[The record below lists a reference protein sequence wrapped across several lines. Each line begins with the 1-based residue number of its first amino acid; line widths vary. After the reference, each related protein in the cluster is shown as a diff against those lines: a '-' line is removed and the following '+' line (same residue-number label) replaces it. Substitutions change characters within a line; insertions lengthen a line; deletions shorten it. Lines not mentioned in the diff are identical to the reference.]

1 MSNKNKDLNN
11 EEKNND
17 IMIKI
22 AAFIV
27 DKRRAFYFI
36 FAVILVL
43 CFITIPKVRVNN
55 DISSYLPDETETR
68 RGLTLMDEEFI
79 TYDTEKIM
87 VTTITTET
95 AEELKEKM
103 EKVDGVKEV
112 EFEDDEDHYKQS
124 AALFTVTLD
133 VYDDLDKELEIVENV
148 KKELD
153 SYDYYA
159 YSDSIDD
166 SSKQLD
172 NEMTIILA
180 IALVIIIL
188 VLLFTSS
195 SFMEVPI
202 FLVVFGIAALMN
214 MGTNYIFGEISFI
227 TKSVA
232 VVLQLALA
240 IDYSIILSHRF
251 AEEKQTKNS
260 YDAIVAAL
268 SKAIIEISSSSLTTL
283 AGLAALTVM
292 QLKIGMDMGLVL
304 CKGIICSLLTVFLI
318 MPGLLLAFSD
328 KIDKTTH
335 KSFVPSI
342 EKWCNLVI
350 KLRNIV
356 PYIFIAVIIA
366 GAVLSSMNN
375 YAFDVAEQQMNM
387 PTESSVAKRK
397 VDEIF
402 GLDHQLAVI
411 VPSGDYD
418 KEAKVISL
426 IEKNPNINSALALAN
441 TEVEDDYMLTDK
453 INARE
458 MSKLMDIDYDLC
470 CLLFQ
475 AYGAQHDEYTAI
487 FSDVNDYEVPIIDL
501 FIYVHEKMDLGVI
514 NLDEEQT
521 DDLNDLYDQIIE
533 AKDQLES
540 DDYSRMVFTYTC
552 DVESD
557 EAYQMLKDVRAD
569 VERYYDECLLVS
581 DSVNSRDL
589 GDSFNGDNNKINII
603 TLLALLLILMLTFRS
618 GGVPVI
624 LVLAIQGSVWINFS
638 IPFLA
643 SQRMYFLGYLV
654 VSSIQMGATIDYA
667 IVFTNRYL
675 ALKENMEKK
684 KAAAEALNQSF
695 PTILTSGSILM
706 LAGFLIG
713 KISTNAIISTLGM
726 SLGRGTL
733 ISIVIVMM
741 VLPQIVLLC
750 DKFIEK
756 TAFGKKKMEDDKAV
770 KREMSGIMIVNGRI
784 RGNVSGFV
792 DGMFYGVIKG
802 DVDARMELG
811 SQSNLLEAGRD
822 ESNVTES
829 VDSASENDK
838 SVTEKKAIEEESKDE
853 TKQN

>member
-1 MSNKNKDLNN
+1 MNSNVINKNKISDS
-11 EEKNND
+11 EEKNSG
-17 IMIKI
+17 IMMKI

-27 DKRRAFYFI
+27 DKRRAFYLI
-36 FAVILVL
+36 FAAVLVL
-43 CFITIPKVRVNN
+43 CLISIPKVKVNN
-55 DISSYLPDETETR
+55 DISSYLPNDTETR

-79 TYDTEKIM
+79 TYDTETIM
-87 VTTITTET
+87 VTTVTKET

-103 EKVDGVKEV
+103 EKVDGVKQV

-133 VYDDLDKELEIVENV
+133 VRDDLDRELEIVQNV
-148 KKELD
+148 KNQLEG
-153 SYDYYA
+153 YDYYA

-166 SSKQLD
+166 SSKTLAQ
-172 NEMTIILA
+172 EMTVILA
-180 IALVIIIL
+180 IAVLIIIA

-195 SFMEVPI
+195 SFMEIPI
-202 FLVVFGIAALMN
+202 FLIVFIVAALLN
-214 MGTNYIFGEISFI
+214 MGTNYLLGEISFI
-227 TKSVA
+227 TNSVA

-240 IDYSIILSHRF
+240 IDYAIILSHRF
-251 AEEKQTKNS
+251 AEEKLTKNS

-283 AGLAALTVM
+283 AGLAALMVM
-292 QLKIGMDMGLVL
+292 QLRIGMDMGLVL

-342 EKWCNLVI
+342 QKWCDLMI
-350 KLRNIV
+350 KLRHVV
-356 PYIFIAVIIA
+356 PYIFIVVIVVS
-366 GAVLSSMNN
+366 AVLSSMSD
-375 YAFDVAEQQMNM
+375 YAFDVSSQQMEM
-387 PTESSVAKRK
+387 PTESAVAKRK
-397 VDEIF
+397 VNEIF
-402 GLDHQLAVI
+402 GTDHQLAVI
-411 VPSGDYD
+411 VPAGDYD

-426 IEKNPNINSALALAN
+426 IEKNPNINSALGLAN
-441 TEVEDDYMLTDK
+441 TEIDDDHILTDR

-470 CLLFQ
+470 VLLFQ
-475 AYGAQHDEYTAI
+475 AYGAEHDEYSAI

-501 FIYVHEKMDLGVI
+501 FLYTHEKMDLGVI

-521 DDLNDLYDQIIE
+521 NDLNELYDTLID
-533 AKDQLES
+533 AKAQLES
-540 DDYSRMVFTYTC
+540 DNYSRMVFTYTC

-557 EAYQMLKDVRAD
+557 EAYQMLKDIRGD

-589 GDSFNGDNNKINII
+589 GDSFSGDNNKINII
-603 TLLALLLILMLTFRS
+603 TLLALLLILMVTFRS
-618 GGVPVI
+618 AGVPVI

-643 SQRMYFLGYLV
+643 SQRLYFLAYLV

-675 ALKENMEKK
+675 TLKETMDRKE
-684 KAAAEALNQSF
+684 AAAAALNQSF
-695 PTILTSGSILM
+695 PTILTSGSILTIS
-706 LAGFLIG
+706 GFLIG
-713 KISTNAIISTLGM
+713 MISTNAIISALGAA
-726 SLGRGTL
+726 LGRGTL

-756 TAFGKKKMEDDKAV
+756 TAFGKKAVEADKAA
-770 KREMSGIMIVNGRI
+770 KREMSGVMIVNGRI
-784 RGNVSGFV
+784 RGNISGFV
-792 DGMFYGVIKG
+792 DGMFYGVVKG
-802 DVDARMELG
+802 DVNARMELG
-811 SQSNLLEAGRD
+811 NANALLEAGKD
-822 ESNVTES
+822 EEYV
-829 VDSASENDK
+829 K
-838 SVTEKKAIEEESKDE
+838 EEIIKEGKDE
-853 TKQN
+853 TEQE

>member
-1 MSNKNKDLNN
+1 MNSNGINKNKISDS
-11 EEKNND
+11 EEKNSD
-17 IMIKI
+17 IMMKI

-27 DKRRAFYFI
+27 DKRRAFYLI
-36 FAVILVL
+36 FAAVLVL
-43 CFITIPKVRVNN
+43 CLISIPKVKVNN
-55 DISSYLPDETETR
+55 DISSYLPNDTETR

-79 TYDTEKIM
+79 TYDTETIM
-87 VTTITTET
+87 VTTVTKET

-103 EKVDGVKEV
+103 EKVDGVKQV

-133 VYDDLDKELEIVENV
+133 VRDDLDRELEIVQNV
-148 KKELD
+148 KNQLEG
-153 SYDYYA
+153 YDYYA

-166 SSKQLD
+166 SSKTLAQ
-172 NEMTIILA
+172 EMTVILA
-180 IALVIIIL
+180 IAVLIIIA

-195 SFMEVPI
+195 SFMEIPI
-202 FLVVFGIAALMN
+202 FLIVFIVSALLN
-214 MGTNYIFGEISFI
+214 MGTNYLLGEISFI
-227 TKSVA
+227 TNSVA

-240 IDYSIILSHRF
+240 IDYAIILSHRF
-251 AEEKQTKNS
+251 AEEKLTKNS

-283 AGLAALTVM
+283 AGLAALMVM
-292 QLKIGMDMGLVL
+292 QLRIGMDMGLVL

-342 EKWCNLVI
+342 QKWCDLMI
-350 KLRNIV
+350 KLRHVV
-356 PYIFIAVIIA
+356 PYIFIVVIVVS
-366 GAVLSSMNN
+366 AVLSSMSD
-375 YAFDVAEQQMNM
+375 YAFDVSSQQMEM
-387 PTESSVAKRK
+387 PTESAVAKRK
-397 VDEIF
+397 VNEIF
-402 GLDHQLAVI
+402 GTDHQLAVI
-411 VPSGDYD
+411 VPAGDYD

-426 IEKNPNINSALALAN
+426 IEKNPNINSALGLAN
-441 TEVEDDYMLTDK
+441 TEIDDDHILTDR

-470 CLLFQ
+470 VLLFQ
-475 AYGAQHDEYTAI
+475 AYGAEHDEYSAI

-501 FIYVHEKMDLGVI
+501 FLYTHEKMDLGVI

-521 DDLNDLYDQIIE
+521 NDLNELYDTLID
-533 AKDQLES
+533 AKAQLES
-540 DDYSRMVFTYTC
+540 DNYSRMVFTYTC

-557 EAYQMLKDVRAD
+557 EAYQMLKDIRGD

-589 GDSFNGDNNKINII
+589 GDSFSGDNNKINII
-603 TLLALLLILMLTFRS
+603 TLLALLLILMVTFRS
-618 GGVPVI
+618 AGVPVI

-643 SQRMYFLGYLV
+643 SQRLYFLAYLV

-675 ALKENMEKK
+675 TLKETMDRKE
-684 KAAAEALNQSF
+684 AAAAALNQSF
-695 PTILTSGSILM
+695 PTILTSGSILTIS
-706 LAGFLIG
+706 GFLIG
-713 KISTNAIISTLGM
+713 MISTNAIISALGAA
-726 SLGRGTL
+726 LGRGTL

-756 TAFGKKKMEDDKAV
+756 TAFGKKAVEADKAA
-770 KREMSGIMIVNGRI
+770 KREMSGVMIVNGRI
-784 RGNVSGFV
+784 RGNISGFV
-792 DGMFYGVIKG
+792 DGMFYGVVKG
-802 DVDARMELG
+802 DVNARMELG
-811 SQSNLLEAGRD
+811 NANALLEAGKD
-822 ESNVTES
+822 EEYV
-829 VDSASENDK
+829 K
-838 SVTEKKAIEEESKDE
+838 EEIIKEGKDE
-853 TKQN
+853 TEQE

>member
-1 MSNKNKDLNN
+1 MNSNGINKNKISDS
-11 EEKNND
+11 EEKNSG
-17 IMIKI
+17 IMMKI

-27 DKRRAFYFI
+27 DKRRAFYLI
-36 FAVILVL
+36 FAAVLVL
-43 CFITIPKVRVNN
+43 CLISIPKVKVNN
-55 DISSYLPDETETR
+55 DISSYLPNDTETR

-79 TYDTEKIM
+79 TYDTETIM
-87 VTTITTET
+87 VTTVTKET

-103 EKVDGVKEV
+103 EKVDGVKQV

-133 VYDDLDKELEIVENV
+133 VRDDLDRELEIVQNV
-148 KKELD
+148 KNQLEG
-153 SYDYYA
+153 YDYYA

-166 SSKQLD
+166 SSKTLAQ
-172 NEMTIILA
+172 EMTVILA
-180 IALVIIIL
+180 IAVLIIIA

-195 SFMEVPI
+195 SFMEIPI
-202 FLVVFGIAALMN
+202 FLIVFIVAALLN
-214 MGTNYIFGEISFI
+214 MGTNYLLGEISFI
-227 TKSVA
+227 TNSVA

-240 IDYSIILSHRF
+240 IDYAIILSHRF
-251 AEEKQTKNS
+251 AEEKLTKNS

-283 AGLAALTVM
+283 AGLAALMVM
-292 QLKIGMDMGLVL
+292 QLRIGMDMGLVL

-342 EKWCNLVI
+342 QKWCDLMI
-350 KLRNIV
+350 KLRHVV
-356 PYIFIAVIIA
+356 PYIFIVVIVVS
-366 GAVLSSMNN
+366 AVLSSMSD
-375 YAFDVAEQQMNM
+375 YAFDVSSQQMEM
-387 PTESSVAKRK
+387 PTESAVAKRK
-397 VDEIF
+397 VNEIF
-402 GLDHQLAVI
+402 GTDHQLAVI
-411 VPSGDYD
+411 VPAGDYD

-426 IEKNPNINSALALAN
+426 IEKNPNINSALGLAN
-441 TEVEDDYMLTDK
+441 TEIDDDHILTDR

-470 CLLFQ
+470 VLLFQ
-475 AYGAQHDEYTAI
+475 AYGAEHDEYSAI

-501 FIYVHEKMDLGVI
+501 FLYTHEKMDLGVI

-521 DDLNDLYDQIIE
+521 NDLNELYDTLID
-533 AKDQLES
+533 AKAQLES
-540 DDYSRMVFTYTC
+540 DNYSRMVFTYTC

-557 EAYQMLKDVRAD
+557 EAYQMLKDIRGD

-589 GDSFNGDNNKINII
+589 GDSFSGDNNKINII
-603 TLLALLLILMLTFRS
+603 TLLALLLILMVTFRS
-618 GGVPVI
+618 AGVPVI

-643 SQRMYFLGYLV
+643 SQRLYFLAYLV

-675 ALKENMEKK
+675 TLKETMDRKE
-684 KAAAEALNQSF
+684 AAAAALNQSF
-695 PTILTSGSILM
+695 PTILTSGSILTIS
-706 LAGFLIG
+706 GFLIG
-713 KISTNAIISTLGM
+713 MISTNAIISALGAA
-726 SLGRGTL
+726 LGRGTL

-756 TAFGKKKMEDDKAV
+756 TAFGKKAVEADKAA
-770 KREMSGIMIVNGRI
+770 KREMSGVMIVNGRI
-784 RGNVSGFV
+784 RGNISGFV
-792 DGMFYGVIKG
+792 DGMFYGVVKG
-802 DVDARMELG
+802 DVNARMELG
-811 SQSNLLEAGRD
+811 NANALLEAGK
-822 ESNVTES
+822 
-829 VDSASENDK
+829 DK
-838 SVTEKKAIEEESKDE
+838 EYVKEEIIKEGKDE
-853 TKQN
+853 TEQE

>member
-1 MSNKNKDLNN
+1 MNSDSINKNKVSDS
-11 EEKNND
+11 EEKNRD
-17 IMIKI
+17 IMVKI

-27 DKRRAFYFI
+27 DKRRAFYLI
-36 FAVILVL
+36 FAAVLVL
-43 CFITIPKVRVNN
+43 CLISIPKVKVNN
-55 DISSYLPDETETR
+55 DISSYLPDDTETR

-79 TYDTEKIM
+79 TYDTETIM
-87 VTTITTET
+87 VTTVTKET

-103 EKVDGVKEV
+103 EKVDGVKQV

-133 VYDDLDKELEIVENV
+133 VHDDLDRELEIVQNV
-148 KKELD
+148 KDQLEG
-153 SYDYYA
+153 YDYYA

-166 SSKQLD
+166 SSKTLQQ
-172 NEMTIILA
+172 EMTVILA
-180 IALVIIIL
+180 IALLIIIA

-195 SFMEVPI
+195 SFMEIPI
-202 FLVVFGIAALMN
+202 FLVVFGVAALLN
-214 MGTNYIFGEISFI
+214 MGTNYLLGEISFI
-227 TKSVA
+227 TNSVA

-240 IDYSIILSHRF
+240 IDYAIILSHRF
-251 AEEKQTKNS
+251 AEEKLTKNS

-268 SKAIIEISSSSLTTL
+268 SKAIVEISSSSLTTL
-283 AGLAALTVM
+283 AGLAALMVM
-292 QLKIGMDMGLVL
+292 QLRIGMDMGLVL

-342 EKWCNLVI
+342 QKWCNLMI
-350 KLRNIV
+350 KLRHVV
-356 PYIFIAVIIA
+356 PYIFIVIIA
-366 GAVLSSMNN
+366 VGAVLSGMSD
-375 YAFDVAEQQMNM
+375 YAFDVSSQQMEM
-387 PTESSVAKRK
+387 PTESAVAKRK
-397 VDEIF
+397 VNEIF
-402 GLDHQLAVI
+402 GTDHQLAVI
-411 VPSGDYD
+411 VPAGDYD

-426 IEKNPNINSALALAN
+426 VEKNPNINSALGLAN
-441 TEVEDDYMLTDK
+441 TEIDDDHMLTDR

-470 CLLFQ
+470 VLLFQ
-475 AYGAQHDEYTAI
+475 AYGAGHDEYSAI

-501 FIYVHEKMDLGVI
+501 FLYTHEKMDLGVI

-521 DDLNDLYDQIIE
+521 NDLNELYDTLID
-533 AKDQLES
+533 AKEQLES
-540 DDYSRMVFTYTC
+540 DNYSRMVFTYTC

-557 EAYQMLKDVRAD
+557 EAYQLLKDIRAD

-589 GDSFNGDNNKINII
+589 GDSFSGDNNKINII
-603 TLLALLLILMLTFRS
+603 TLLALLLILMVTFRS
-618 GGVPVI
+618 AGVPVI

-643 SQRMYFLGYLV
+643 SQKLYFLAYLV

-675 ALKENMEKK
+675 TLKETMDRKE
-684 KAAAEALNQSF
+684 AAAVALNQSF
-695 PTILTSGSILM
+695 PTILTSGSILTI
-706 LAGFLIG
+706 AAFLIG
-713 KISTNAIISTLGM
+713 MISTNAIISALGAA
-726 SLGRGTL
+726 LGRGTL

-756 TAFGKKKMEDDKAV
+756 TAFGKKTVEADKAA
-770 KREMSGIMIVNGRI
+770 KREMSGVMIVNGRI
-784 RGNVSGFV
+784 RGNISGFV
-792 DGMFYGVIKG
+792 DGMFYGVVKG
-802 DVDARMELG
+802 DVNARMELG
-811 SQSNLLEAGRD
+811 NTNSLLEAGRG
-822 ESNVTES
+822 EEYVTE
-829 VDSASENDK
+829 DIIKE
-838 SVTEKKAIEEESKDE
+838 AIEEESKDE
-853 TKQN
+853 TEQE

>member
-1 MSNKNKDLNN
+1 MNSNGINKNKISDS
-11 EEKNND
+11 EEKNSG
-17 IMIKI
+17 IMMKI

-27 DKRRAFYFI
+27 DKRRAFYLI
-36 FAVILVL
+36 FAAVLVL
-43 CFITIPKVRVNN
+43 CLISIPKVKVNN
-55 DISSYLPDETETR
+55 DISSYLPNDTETR

-79 TYDTEKIM
+79 TYDTETIM
-87 VTTITTET
+87 VTTVTKET

-103 EKVDGVKEV
+103 EKVDGVKQV

-133 VYDDLDKELEIVENV
+133 VRDDLDRELEIVQNV
-148 KKELD
+148 KNQLEG
-153 SYDYYA
+153 YDYYA

-166 SSKQLD
+166 SSKTLAQ
-172 NEMTIILA
+172 EMTVILA
-180 IALVIIIL
+180 IAVLIIIA

-195 SFMEVPI
+195 SFMEIPI
-202 FLVVFGIAALMN
+202 FLIVFIVAALLN
-214 MGTNYIFGEISFI
+214 MGTNYLLGEISFI
-227 TKSVA
+227 TNSVA

-240 IDYSIILSHRF
+240 IDYAIILSHRF
-251 AEEKQTKNS
+251 AEEKLTKNS

-283 AGLAALTVM
+283 AGLAALMVM
-292 QLKIGMDMGLVL
+292 QLRIGMDMGLVL

-342 EKWCNLVI
+342 QKWCDLMI
-350 KLRNIV
+350 KLRHVV
-356 PYIFIAVIIA
+356 PYIFIVVIVVS
-366 GAVLSSMNN
+366 AVLSSMSD
-375 YAFDVAEQQMNM
+375 YAFDVSSQQMEM
-387 PTESSVAKRK
+387 PTESAVAKRK
-397 VDEIF
+397 VNEIF
-402 GLDHQLAVI
+402 GTDHQLAVI
-411 VPSGDYD
+411 VPAGDYD

-426 IEKNPNINSALALAN
+426 IEKNPNINSALGLAN
-441 TEVEDDYMLTDK
+441 TEIDDDHILTDR

-470 CLLFQ
+470 VLLFQ
-475 AYGAQHDEYTAI
+475 AYGAEHDEYSAI

-501 FIYVHEKMDLGVI
+501 FLYTHEKMDLGVI

-521 DDLNDLYDQIIE
+521 NDLNELYDTLID
-533 AKDQLES
+533 AKAQLES
-540 DDYSRMVFTYTC
+540 DNYSRMVFTYTC

-557 EAYQMLKDVRAD
+557 EAYQMLKDIRGD

-589 GDSFNGDNNKINII
+589 GDSFSGDNNKINII
-603 TLLALLLILMLTFRS
+603 TLLALLLILMVTFRS
-618 GGVPVI
+618 AGVPVI

-643 SQRMYFLGYLV
+643 SQRLYFLAYLV

-675 ALKENMEKK
+675 TLKETMDRKE
-684 KAAAEALNQSF
+684 AAAAALNQSF
-695 PTILTSGSILM
+695 PTILTSGSILTIS
-706 LAGFLIG
+706 GFLIG
-713 KISTNAIISTLGM
+713 MISTNAIISALGAA
-726 SLGRGTL
+726 LGRGTL

-756 TAFGKKKMEDDKAV
+756 TAFGKKAVEADKAA
-770 KREMSGIMIVNGRI
+770 KREMSGVMIVNGRI
-784 RGNVSGFV
+784 RGNISGFV
-792 DGMFYGVIKG
+792 DGMFYGVVKG
-802 DVDARMELG
+802 DVNARMELG
-811 SQSNLLEAGRD
+811 NANALLEAGKD
-822 ESNVTES
+822 EEYV
-829 VDSASENDK
+829 K
-838 SVTEKKAIEEESKDE
+838 EEIIKEGKDE
-853 TKQN
+853 TEQE

>member
-1 MSNKNKDLNN
+1 MNSNGINKNKISDSEENN
-11 EEKNND
+11 SG
-17 IMIKI
+17 IMMKI

-27 DKRRAFYFI
+27 DKRRAFYLI
-36 FAVILVL
+36 FAAVL
-43 CFITIPKVRVNN
+43 ALCLISIPKVKVNN
-55 DISSYLPDETETR
+55 DISSYLPDDTETR

-79 TYDTEKIM
+79 TYDTETIM
-87 VTTITTET
+87 VTTVTKET

-103 EKVDGVKEV
+103 EKVDGVKQV

-133 VYDDLDKELEIVENV
+133 VRDDLDRELEIVQNV
-148 KKELD
+148 KNQLEG
-153 SYDYYA
+153 YDYYA

-166 SSKQLD
+166 SSKTLAQ
-172 NEMTIILA
+172 EMTVILA
-180 IALVIIIL
+180 IAVLIIIA

-195 SFMEVPI
+195 SFMEIPI
-202 FLVVFGIAALMN
+202 FLIVFIVSALLN
-214 MGTNYIFGEISFI
+214 MGTNYLLGEISFI
-227 TKSVA
+227 TNSVA

-240 IDYSIILSHRF
+240 IDYAIILSHRF
-251 AEEKQTKNS
+251 AEEKLTKNS

-283 AGLAALTVM
+283 AGLAALMVM
-292 QLKIGMDMGLVL
+292 QLRIGMDMGLVL

-342 EKWCNLVI
+342 QKWCDLMI
-350 KLRNIV
+350 KLRHVV
-356 PYIFIAVIIA
+356 PYIFIVVIAA
-366 GAVLSSMNN
+366 GAVLSSMSD
-375 YAFDVAEQQMNM
+375 YAFDVSSQQMEM
-387 PTESSVAKRK
+387 PTESAVAKRK
-397 VDEIF
+397 VNEIF
-402 GLDHQLAVI
+402 GTDHQLAVI
-411 VPSGDYD
+411 VPAGDYD

-426 IEKNPNINSALALAN
+426 IEKNPNINSALGLAN
-441 TEVEDDYMLTDK
+441 TEIDDDHILTDR

-470 CLLFQ
+470 VLLFQ
-475 AYGAQHDEYTAI
+475 AYGAEHDEYSAI

-501 FIYVHEKMDLGVI
+501 FLYTHEKMDLGVI

-521 DDLNDLYDQIIE
+521 NDLNELYDTLID
-533 AKDQLES
+533 AKAQLES
-540 DDYSRMVFTYTC
+540 DNYSRMVFTYTC

-557 EAYQMLKDVRAD
+557 EAYQMLKDIRGD

-589 GDSFNGDNNKINII
+589 GDSFSGDNNKINII
-603 TLLALLLILMLTFRS
+603 TLLALLLILMVTFRS
-618 GGVPVI
+618 AGVPVI

-643 SQRMYFLGYLV
+643 SQRLYFLAYLV

-675 ALKENMEKK
+675 TLKETMDRKE
-684 KAAAEALNQSF
+684 AAAAALNQSF
-695 PTILTSGSILM
+695 PTILTSGSILTIS
-706 LAGFLIG
+706 GFLIG
-713 KISTNAIISTLGM
+713 MISTNAIISALGAA
-726 SLGRGTL
+726 LGRGTL

-756 TAFGKKKMEDDKAV
+756 TAFGKKAVEADKAA
-770 KREMSGIMIVNGRI
+770 KREMSGVMIVNGRI
-784 RGNVSGFV
+784 RGNISGFV
-792 DGMFYGVIKG
+792 DGMFYGVVKG
-802 DVDARMELG
+802 DVNARMELG
-811 SQSNLLEAGRD
+811 NANALLEAGKD
-822 ESNVTES
+822 EEYV
-829 VDSASENDK
+829 K
-838 SVTEKKAIEEESKDE
+838 EEIIKEGKDE
-853 TKQN
+853 TEQE

>member
-1 MSNKNKDLNN
+1 MNSDRINKNKVSDS
-11 EEKNND
+11 EEKNRD
-17 IMIKI
+17 IMVKI

-27 DKRRAFYFI
+27 DKRRAFYLI
-36 FAVILVL
+36 FAAVLVL
-43 CFITIPKVRVNN
+43 CLISIPKVKVNN
-55 DISSYLPDETETR
+55 DISSYLPDDTETR

-79 TYDTEKIM
+79 TYDTETIM
-87 VTTITTET
+87 VTTVTKET

-103 EKVDGVKEV
+103 EKVDGVKQV

-133 VYDDLDKELEIVENV
+133 VHDDLDRELEIVQNV
-148 KKELD
+148 KDQLEG
-153 SYDYYA
+153 YDYYA

-166 SSKQLD
+166 SSKTLQQ
-172 NEMTIILA
+172 EMTVILA
-180 IALVIIIL
+180 IALLIIIA

-195 SFMEVPI
+195 SFMEIPI
-202 FLVVFGIAALMN
+202 FLVVFGVAALLN
-214 MGTNYIFGEISFI
+214 MGTNYLLGEISFI
-227 TKSVA
+227 TNSVA

-240 IDYSIILSHRF
+240 IDYAIILSHRF
-251 AEEKQTKNS
+251 AEEKLTKNS

-268 SKAIIEISSSSLTTL
+268 SKAIVEISSSSLTTL
-283 AGLAALTVM
+283 AGLAALMVM
-292 QLKIGMDMGLVL
+292 QLRIGMDMGLVL

-342 EKWCNLVI
+342 QKWCDLMI
-350 KLRNIV
+350 KLRHVV
-356 PYIFIAVIIA
+356 PYIFIVIIAA
-366 GAVLSSMNN
+366 GAVLSGMSD
-375 YAFDVAEQQMNM
+375 YAFDVSSQQMEM
-387 PTESSVAKRK
+387 PTESAVAKRK
-397 VDEIF
+397 VNEIF
-402 GLDHQLAVI
+402 GTDHQLAVI
-411 VPSGDYD
+411 VPAGDYD

-426 IEKNPNINSALALAN
+426 IEKNPNINSALGLAN
-441 TEVEDDYMLTDK
+441 TEIDDDHMLTDR

-470 CLLFQ
+470 VLLFQ
-475 AYGAQHDEYTAI
+475 AYGAEHDEYSAI

-501 FIYVHEKMDLGVI
+501 FLYTHEKMDLGVI

-521 DDLNDLYDQIIE
+521 NDLNELYDTLID
-533 AKDQLES
+533 AKEQLES
-540 DDYSRMVFTYTC
+540 DNYSRMVFTYTC

-557 EAYQMLKDVRAD
+557 EAYQMLKDIRAD

-589 GDSFNGDNNKINII
+589 GDSFSGDNNKINII
-603 TLLALLLILMLTFRS
+603 TLLALLLILMVTFRS
-618 GGVPVI
+618 AGVPVI

-643 SQRMYFLGYLV
+643 SQKLYFLAYLV

-675 ALKENMEKK
+675 TLKETMDRKE
-684 KAAAEALNQSF
+684 AAAVALNQSF
-695 PTILTSGSILM
+695 PTILTSGSILTI
-706 LAGFLIG
+706 AAFLIG
-713 KISTNAIISTLGM
+713 MISTNAIISALGAA
-726 SLGRGTL
+726 LGRGTL

-756 TAFGKKKMEDDKAV
+756 TAFGKKTVEADKAA
-770 KREMSGIMIVNGRI
+770 KREMSGVMIVNGRI
-784 RGNVSGFV
+784 RGNISGFV
-792 DGMFYGVIKG
+792 DGMFYGVVKG
-802 DVDARMELG
+802 DVNARMELG
-811 SQSNLLEAGRD
+811 NTNNLLEAGRG
-822 ESNVTES
+822 EEYVTE
-829 VDSASENDK
+829 DIIKE
-838 SVTEKKAIEEESKDE
+838 AIEEESKNE
-853 TKQN
+853 TGQE

>member
-1 MSNKNKDLNN
+1 
-11 EEKNND
+11 
-17 IMIKI
+17 
-22 AAFIV
+22 
-27 DKRRAFYFI
+27 
-36 FAVILVL
+36 
-43 CFITIPKVRVNN
+43 
-55 DISSYLPDETETR
+55 
-68 RGLTLMDEEFI
+68 
-79 TYDTEKIM
+79 
-87 VTTITTET
+87 
-95 AEELKEKM
+95 
-103 EKVDGVKEV
+103 
-112 EFEDDEDHYKQS
+112 
-124 AALFTVTLD
+124 
-133 VYDDLDKELEIVENV
+133 
-148 KKELD
+148 
-153 SYDYYA
+153 
-159 YSDSIDD
+159 
-166 SSKQLD
+166 
-172 NEMTIILA
+172 
-180 IALVIIIL
+180 
-188 VLLFTSS
+188 
-195 SFMEVPI
+195 
-202 FLVVFGIAALMN
+202 
-214 MGTNYIFGEISFI
+214 
-227 TKSVA
+227 
-232 VVLQLALA
+232 
-240 IDYSIILSHRF
+240 
-251 AEEKQTKNS
+251 
-260 YDAIVAAL
+260 
-268 SKAIIEISSSSLTTL
+268 
-283 AGLAALTVM
+283 
-292 QLKIGMDMGLVL
+292 
-304 CKGIICSLLTVFLI
+304 
-318 MPGLLLAFSD
+318 
-328 KIDKTTH
+328 
-335 KSFVPSI
+335 
-342 EKWCNLVI
+342 
-350 KLRNIV
+350 
-356 PYIFIAVIIA
+356 IAVIIA

-375 YAFDVAEQQMNM
+375 YAFDVTDQQMDM
-387 PTESSVAKRK
+387 PTESSIAKRK

-402 GLDHQLAVI
+402 GIDHQLAVI

-418 KEAKVISL
+418 KEAKVLSL
-426 IEKNPNINSALALAN
+426 IEQNPNINSALGLAN

-501 FIYVHEKMDLGVI
+501 FLYVHEKMDLGVI
-514 NLDEEQT
+514 NLDDEQT

-552 DVESD
+552 GVESD

-569 VERYYDECLLVS
+569 VEKYYDECLLVS

-603 TLLALLLILMLTFRS
+603 TLLALLLILMITFRS

-675 ALKENMEKK
+675 ELKETMEKK
-684 KAAAEALNQSF
+684 KAAAAALNQSF

-713 KISTNAIISTLGM
+713 KISTNAIISSLGM

-792 DGMFYGVIKG
+792 DGMFYGIVKG

-811 SQSNLLEAGRD
+811 SQTNLLEAGKK
-822 ESNVTES
+822 ESTDTENGYSAAEKHENSDIS
-829 VDSASENDK
+829 VQK
-838 SVTEKKAIEEESKDE
+838 VEKEESKDE
-853 TKQN
+853 TDKN